1 MSARIWTIAFGVVAA
16 SVAVGAQAEEDVY
29 SNSLR
34 LGAYYVMYDTQ
45 ADDIRGPF
53 VPPADHLNLKIRDVI
68 TPYFAYV
75 RRLNNHFSLELA
87 VGAPPLTKTE
97 GKGPATLGSVP
108 YNGQVIT
115 TARWLAPT
123 LLLTYS
129 FFDESYPLRP
139 YIGAGINYTRFYSR
153 QSTAAGDAASGGPT
167 SIGLTTSVGP
177 AATIGLAYR
186 VTRHFSIY
194 GSLSASEVDSNL
206 TANTGGVIRTTHISF
221 GPRTAVLAAGYSF

>member
-1 MSARIWTIAFGVVAA
+1 MNARILTIAFGILAA
-16 SVAVGAQAEEDVY
+16 SVTVGARAEEDY
-29 SNSLR
+29 LSNSLR

-45 ADDIRGPF
+45 AENIRGPF
-53 VPPADHLNLKIRDVI
+53 VPAGVNLKVQDVV

-75 RRLNNHFSLELA
+75 RRLTNHFSVELA

-97 GKGPATLGSVP
+97 GKGPAKLGSVP

-129 FFDESYPLRP
+129 FFDESARFRP

-153 QSTAAGDAASGGPT
+153 QSTAAGNAASGGPT
-167 SIGLTTSVGP
+167 SVDLPVSVGP
-177 AATIGLAYR
+177 AATIGLSYR
-186 VTRHFSIY
+186 LTRHFSLY
-194 GSLSASEVDSNL
+194 GSLSASEVDSRL
-206 TANTGGVIRTTHISF
+206 TATTAGVKRTSHISF

>member
-1 MSARIWTIAFGVVAA
+1 MIARIWTIAFSVLAA
-16 SVAVGAQAEEDVY
+16 SVAAGARAEEDY
-29 SNSLR
+29 LSNSLR
-34 LGAYYVMYDTQ
+34 LGAYYIAYDTQ

-53 VPPADHLNLKIRDVI
+53 VPAGVNLKVKDVI

-97 GKGPATLGSVP
+97 GKGPAKLGSVP
-108 YNGQVIT
+108 YNGEVIT

-129 FFDESYPLRP
+129 FFDESARLRP
-139 YIGAGINYTRFYSR
+139 YIGAGINYTKFYSR

-167 SIGLTTSVGP
+167 RVDLTTSVGP
-177 AATIGLAYR
+177 AATIGLSYR
-186 VTRHFSIY
+186 ITRHFFLY
-194 GSLSASEVDSNL
+194 GSLSASEVDTTL
-206 TANTGGVIRTTHISF
+206 KANTAGVIRTTHISF
-221 GPRTAVLAAGYSF
+221 GPRAAVLSAGYSF

>member
-1 MSARIWTIAFGVVAA
+1 MMARILTIAFGVVAT
-16 SVAVGAQAEEDVY
+16 SVAAGAHADEDVY

-34 LGAYYVMYDTQ
+34 VGAYYVMYDTH
-45 ADDIRGPF
+45 ADDISGPY
-53 VPPADHLNLKIRDVI
+53 VPAGVNLKVQDVM

-75 RRLNNHFSLELA
+75 RRLTNHFGVELA

-97 GKGPATLGSVP
+97 GKGPAKLGSVP

-129 FFDESYPLRP
+129 FFDESARLRP

-153 QSTAAGDAASGGPT
+153 QSTAAGNAASGGPT
-167 SIGLTTSVGP
+167 SIDLPVSVGP
-177 AATIGLAYR
+177 AATIGLSCR
-186 VTRHFSIY
+186 LTRHFSLY
-194 GSLSASEVDSNL
+194 GSISASEVDTRL
-206 TANTGGVIRTTHISF
+206 TATTAGVKRTSRISF

>member
-1 MSARIWTIAFGVVAA
+1 MIARSATIAFAILAA
-16 SVAVGAQAEEDVY
+16 SAAAGARAEEDVY
-29 SNSLR
+29 ANSVR
-34 LGAYYVMYDTQ
+34 LGYYYVTYDTT

-53 VPPADHLNLKIRDVI
+53 VPAGVNLKVKDVF

-75 RRLNNHFSLELA
+75 RRLTNHFSLELA

-97 GKGPATLGSVP
+97 GRGPAKLGSVP

-129 FFDESYPLRP
+129 FFDESSKLRP

-153 QSTAAGDAASGGPT
+153 QSTPAGDAASGGPT

-177 AATIGLAYR
+177 AATIGLSYR
-186 VTRHFSIY
+186 LTPHFSLY
-194 GSLSASEVDSNL
+194 GSLSASEVESTL
-206 TANTGGVIRTTHISF
+206 TANTAGVIRTTHISF